1 MPISQGPARK
11 TGPTPSNSAAG
22 IQFGGIWKRMQGK
35 VGPMREEEQ
44 QEVTQRDK
52 GVGRVGCDK
61 S

>member
-1 MPISQGPARK
+1 
-11 TGPTPSNSAAG
+11 
-22 IQFGGIWKRMQGK
+22 MQGK